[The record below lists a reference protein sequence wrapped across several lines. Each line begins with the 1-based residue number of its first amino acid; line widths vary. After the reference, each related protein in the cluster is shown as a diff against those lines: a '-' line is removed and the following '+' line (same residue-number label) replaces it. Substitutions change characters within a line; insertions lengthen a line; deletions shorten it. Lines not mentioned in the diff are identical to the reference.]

1 MKNKGFLFKLSLLSI
16 SLLLTSAN
24 AISMTIPQIQADFPS
39 ISATTVESLVTIP
52 SFTMMIFVLLSGFIS
67 SKIGSKKTVLVGL
80 VLTLIG
86 GVIPVF
92 ALNFTMIYFAR
103 FIFGAGLGCYNSL
116 AVSLINDFYEGD
128 EKQALIG
135 YQSAMQSLG
144 SSLATFIAG
153 MLAVFNWQY
162 AFSVYF
168 LAIPIMVL
176 FYFVVPETKQM
187 TQEVQKQKQSVNL
200 PTIFYAF
207 GLFAL
212 LALVMVVFTKVGSF
226 ISESGMNNAN
236 FLGTALSLMTL
247 AGFISGLLYGKIYK
261 AFKTFTPVV
270 GGVISTLSF
279 LLLAFAPNIYIVT
292 LAVIL
297 IGFCLS
303 LFIPYIFGA
312 LLGAAPEG
320 SQTLAISIGMVG
332 SNLGSFASPYLI
344 AFIMNLFGRKDA
356 SFAILIAGI
365 GFLILTTIF
374 FFDIVRKKE
383 RVQPD
388 KVIS

>member
-24 AISMTIPQIQADFPS
+24 AISMTIPQIQAAFPN

-52 SFTMMIFVLLSGFIS
+52 SFTMMVFVLLSGFIS
-67 SKIGSKKTVLVGL
+67 SKIGSKKTVLIGL
-80 VLTLIG
+80 ILTLIG

-92 ALNFTMIYFAR
+92 ALNFTTIYFAR

-128 EKQALIG
+128 EKQDLIG

-153 MLAVFNWQY
+153 ILAVFNWQY

-168 LAIPIMVL
+168 LAIPVMVL
-176 FYFVVPETKQM
+176 FYFVVPETKQV
-187 TQEVQKQKQSVNL
+187 TQNTQKEKQRMNMS
-200 PTIFYAF
+200 TIFYTLL
-207 GLFAL
+207 LFTL
-212 LALVMVVFTKVGSF
+212 LSLAMIVFTKVGSLV
-226 ISESGMNNAN
+226 SEAGMSNSNL
-236 FLGTALSLMTL
+236 LGTALSLMTL

-261 AFKTFTPVV
+261 VFKTFTPVV

-279 LLLAFAPNIYIVT
+279 LLLAFAPNIYVVS
-292 LAVIL
+292 LSVIL
-297 IGFCLS
+297 MGFCQS

-312 LLGAAPEG
+312 LLSSAHEG
-320 SQTLAISIGMVG
+320 SQTLAISVGMVG

-365 GFLILTTIF
+365 GFLILTAIF